1 MDRRYDIDWIRV
13 IVLGLLIVYHAWC
26 SFMPFAKE
34 IYMPQNKDFLM
45 TIGIPMSLINIWR
58 IPLLFMISGMGM
70 FFAMQRRSWKEIDKR
85 QEHAYRC
92 SYGFWFIVHWTPCI
106 ISEYVVLQR
115 RDSVVPTF
123 NPSLVSLKCI
133 SLFLSTLTHHND
145 TKK

>member
-45 TIGIPMSLINIWR
+45 TMGIPMSLINIWR

-70 FFAMQRRSWKEIDKR
+70 FFAMQRRSWKEMIKD
-85 QEHAYRC
+85 
-92 SYGFWFIVHWTPCI
+92 
-106 ISEYVVLQR
+106 
-115 RDSVVPTF
+115 
-123 NPSLVSLKCI
+123 SLKKWLRI
-133 SLFLSTLTHHND
+133 IEAKNVEAESHIRLHMAKLNP
-145 TKK
+145 KV